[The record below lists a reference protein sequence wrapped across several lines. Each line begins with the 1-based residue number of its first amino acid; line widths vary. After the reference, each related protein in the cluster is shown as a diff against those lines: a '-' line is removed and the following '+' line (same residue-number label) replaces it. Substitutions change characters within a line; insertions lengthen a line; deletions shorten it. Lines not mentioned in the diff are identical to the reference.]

1 MQAFAKKHKF
11 KPVTLFN
18 AQSGN
23 LFPITMRALSILGS
37 TGSIGLSTLDVVRQ
51 HRERFRVVGLA
62 EGHDVKALAEQVREF
77 GPEIVSVRNEES
89 AAELKEILGADAPEI
104 CHGIEGAGT
113 VAEAEGAD
121 MVVSAIVG
129 AAGLTP
135 TVRAIKAGKDI
146 ALANKETLVVAG
158 RLVSDLVKKH
168 EVQLLPVDS
177 EHSAIFQ
184 SLAGHRAEDVERIIL
199 TASGGPFRNASY
211 ADMQKAGPEQAL
223 KHPQWSM
230 GAKITIDSASMMNK
244 GLEVIEAHWL
254 FDIPAE
260 KIGVVVHPQSII
272 HSMVEYVDGCVIAQL
287 GSPDMRAPIAYALS
301 WPERCESGI
310 RKLDLA
316 TIGTLTFEEPDMER
330 FPALR
335 LAFDALKAGQ
345 TYPAVLNAA
354 NEVAVAAFLEKRIGF
369 TAIAETVDKT
379 MQAHEAYTPVELDEY
394 INADRWA
401 RQAAQA
407 IIG

>member
-1 MQAFAKKHKF
+1 
-11 KPVTLFN
+11 
-18 AQSGN
+18 
-23 LFPITMRALSILGS
+23 MRALSILGS
-37 TGSIGLSTLDVVRQ
+37 TGSIGLSTLDVIRQ
-51 HRERFRVVGLA
+51 HPDRFKIVGLA
-62 EGHDVKALAEQVREF
+62 EGHDVKMLAEQIREF
-77 GPEIVSVRNEES
+77 NPAIVSVRDAES
-89 AAELKEILGADAPEI
+89 AEQLKKLLGADQPEI

-113 VAEAEGAD
+113 VASAEGAD

-135 TVRAIKAGKDI
+135 TVKAIKAGKDI

-158 RLVSDLVKKH
+158 QLVSDLVKKH
-168 EVQLLPVDS
+168 NVTLLPVDS

-184 SLAGHRAEDVERIIL
+184 SLQGHRQEDVERIIL
-199 TASGGPFRNASY
+199 TASGGPFRNSSF
-211 ADMQKAGPEQAL
+211 ADMEKAGPEQAL

-254 FDIPAE
+254 FNMPAE

-287 GSPDMRAPIAYALS
+287 GAPDMRAPIAYALS

-310 RKLDLA
+310 KKLDLA
-316 TIGTLTFEEPDMER
+316 TIGTLTFEEPDMDR

-335 LAFDALKAGQ
+335 LAFEALKAGR

-354 NEVAVAAFLEKRIGF
+354 NEVAVAAFLNRKIGF
-369 TAIAETVDKT
+369 TSIAETVDKT
-379 MQAHEAYTPVELDEY
+379 MQAHEAYTPVELEEY
-394 INADRWA
+394 INADGWA
-401 RQAAQA
+401 RRTANA